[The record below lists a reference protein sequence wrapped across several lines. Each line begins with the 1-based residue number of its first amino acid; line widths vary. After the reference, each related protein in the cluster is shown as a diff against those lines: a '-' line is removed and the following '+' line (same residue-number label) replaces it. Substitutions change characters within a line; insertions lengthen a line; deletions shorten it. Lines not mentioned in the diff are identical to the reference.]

1 MQNGSITRSKRL
13 KGPDVW
19 EFRWRESGPDG
30 KRKQRRMVVG
40 SIRQFADESAALR
53 TITALRRDINLGNAR
68 LRAKP
73 ITVSELVDHYRQ
85 RELEPDTAWKTHS
98 TKVTY
103 QGYLNKWILP
113 RWGAY
118 PLIHHAQ
125 SDTSHRVSD
134 RNKQAHWMAHVFDLA
149 PGC

>member
-85 RELEPDTAWKTHS
+85 RELEPDTPGLSQQVDPAALGSLSSLPHS
-98 TKVTY
+98 GGGSRTMVTFSTL
-103 QGYLNKWILP
+103 GP
-113 RWGAY
+113 
-118 PLIHHAQ
+118 
-125 SDTSHRVSD
+125 SDLR
-134 RNKQAHWMAHVFDLA
+134 
-149 PGC
+149 